1 MTVVVPCCVEY
12 RWTTLGDVDSQQ
24 WADLIRVIS
33 DADGNGEYYAAEDL
47 AEELADANTDVAADT
62 IAVLDGD
69 DLVAWGQ
76 QYLPS
81 VPVRGAAMVRIMGGV
96 HPDYRGRGIGR
107 ALFRRQE
114 AAGRTRAAGLHPGLP
129 VQLTGGSLVTVAGQ
143 IALLEQR
150 GYRPVRYFHAT
161 QRAVS
166 PAEADLPLDPRVRQ
180 YEPRRSETVRLA
192 HITAFAGHWG
202 SSPPSPVEWQQQRV
216 GSRTFRPEHS
226 SVASV
231 HDSRID
237 GYVLCYQFEPDEIY
251 IGQLGVVPSARRQ
264 GLAKAVMDAAVA
276 SIARTGVQKAALD
289 VDSDNADG
297 AGALYTAL
305 GFDTVRRSAMYQ
317 LPPVE

>member
-1 MTVVVPCCVEY
+1 MEY
-12 RWTTLGDVDSQQ
+12 RWLTLGDVEPKQ

-33 DADGNGEYYAAEDL
+33 DADGNGDNYAAEDL
-47 AEELADANTDVAADT
+47 AEELADANIDVTADT

-69 DLVAWGQ
+69 ELVAWGQ

-81 VPVRGAAMVRIMGGV
+81 APVQGAAMVRIMGGV

-107 ALFRRQE
+107 ELFARQE

-129 VQLTGGSLVTVAGQ
+129 VQLTGGSLVTVPAQ
-143 IALLEQR
+143 IALLEHR
-150 GYRPVRYFHAT
+150 GYRPVRYFHAMKRT
-161 QRAVS
+161 VS
-166 PAEADLPLDPRVRQ
+166 PTEADLPLDPRVRR
-180 YEPRRSETVRLA
+180 YEPQMSETVRLA

-226 SVASV
+226 FVASLPN
-231 HDSRID
+231 DSRID

-251 IGQLGVVPSARRQ
+251 IGQLGVIPSARRQ
-264 GLAKAVMDAAVA
+264 GLARAVMDAAVA
-276 SIARTGVQKAALD
+276 SVARTGVAQAALD

-297 AGALYTAL
+297 AGKLYTAL
-305 GFDTVRRSAMYQ
+305 GFATVRRWAMYQ
-317 LPPVE
+317 LPSAE

>member
-1 MTVVVPCCVEY
+1 MEY
-12 RWTTLGDVDSQQ
+12 RWTTLGDVDPKQ

-47 AEELADANTDVAADT
+47 AEELADANTDVEADT

-69 DLVAWGQ
+69 ELVAWGQ

-81 VPVRGAAMVRIMGGV
+81 APVQGAAMVRIMGGV

-107 ALFRRQE
+107 ELFARQE
-114 AAGRTRAAGLHPGLP
+114 AAGRSRAAALHPDLP
-129 VQLTGGSLVTVAGQ
+129 VQLTGGSLVTVSGQ
-143 IALLEQR
+143 IALLEHR
-150 GYRPVRYFHAT
+150 GYRPVRYFHAM
-161 QRAVS
+161 QRVVA
-166 PAEADLPLDPRVRQ
+166 PGDADLPLDPRVRP
-180 YEPRRSETVRLA
+180 YEPSLSETVRLA

-226 SVASV
+226 FVASA
-231 HDSRID
+231 HDDSRVD

-264 GLAKAVMDAAVA
+264 GLAKALLEAAIA
-276 SIARTGVQKAALD
+276 SIAGTAPKAALD

-297 AGALYTAL
+297 AGALYTLL
-305 GFDTVRRSAMYQ
+305 GFDAIRRSAMYQ
-317 LPPVE
+317 LPSAG